1 MFLVV
6 GRPFVAV
13 AVVVRI
19 GPRPG
24 AADSGNLIPPPPA
37 GSGFRMPTDP
47 SAVGTTDLQR
57 GINRERMK
65 RDSLR
70 PLCFGVQSQCE
81 DFNAYLPF

>member
-6 GRPFVAV
+6 GRPLVAV
-13 AVVVRI
+13 AVLVRI

-24 AADSGNLIPPPPA
+24 AADSVNLIPPPA
-37 GSGFRMPTDP
+37 GSGFRRPTDL
-47 SAVGTTDLQR
+47 SAVETTDLQR
-57 GINRERMK
+57 GINRERKK
-65 RDSLR
+65 RDNLR